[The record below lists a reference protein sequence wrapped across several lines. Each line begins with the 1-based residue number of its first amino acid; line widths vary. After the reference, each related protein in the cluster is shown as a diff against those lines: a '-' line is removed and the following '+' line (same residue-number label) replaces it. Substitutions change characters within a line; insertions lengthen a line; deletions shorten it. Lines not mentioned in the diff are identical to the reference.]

1 LEFEMSNFYNNGFG
15 WICKH
20 CERNSA
26 EETSSHKHSRLMR
39 EGESESKQPHFS
51 TSALA
56 KWHDKEQR
64 TLVCPT
70 CGVVELID

>member
-1 LEFEMSNFYNNGFG
+1 MSNFYNIGFG
-15 WICKH
+15 WICKA
-20 CERNSA
+20 CERDSEA
-26 EETSSHKHSRLMR
+26 EKSVRKHSRLMR
-39 EGESESKQPHFS
+39 EGESESKTPTFS

-70 CGVVELID
+70 CGVVELTD

>member
-1 LEFEMSNFYNNGFG
+1 MTNFYNSGFG
-15 WICKH
+15 WVCKG
-20 CERNSA
+20 CERDLEA
-26 EETSSHKHSRLMR
+26 EKSSQTRSRLMR
-39 EGESESKQPHFS
+39 EGESESKNPAFS
-51 TSALA
+51 SKALA